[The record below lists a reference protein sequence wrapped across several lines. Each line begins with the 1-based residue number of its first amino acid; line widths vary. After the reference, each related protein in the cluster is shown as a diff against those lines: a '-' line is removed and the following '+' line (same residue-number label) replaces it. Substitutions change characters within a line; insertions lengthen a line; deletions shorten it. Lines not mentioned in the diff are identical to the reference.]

1 MKIISNVA
9 TLCMAFG
16 LTIFA
21 GSFLFGA
28 GTLSVIGW
36 LVTLP
41 LFLGASGHVALS
53 VYNMI
58 PESKEKAAE
67 VPASEKNNIKPN
79 TQTVTA

>member
-1 MKIISNVA
+1 MKVITNIA

-21 GSFLFGA
+21 GSILFGA
-28 GTLSVIGW
+28 GSLTVIGW

-41 LFLGASGHVALS
+41 LFLGASAHVCLS

-58 PESKEKAAE
+58 PVIKEAT
-67 VPASEKNNIKPN
+67 PTLSEKDRLKPS
-79 TQTVTA
+79 TQTA